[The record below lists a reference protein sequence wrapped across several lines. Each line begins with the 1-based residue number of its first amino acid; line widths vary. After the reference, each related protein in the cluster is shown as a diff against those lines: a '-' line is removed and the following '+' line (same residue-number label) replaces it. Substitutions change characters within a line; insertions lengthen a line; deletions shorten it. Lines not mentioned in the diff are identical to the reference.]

1 MRIFANNALT
11 NVVTAALSEAS
22 KADNSTRFR
31 VDFGERIV
39 DLGEYD
45 VVLRIAAANSSDGRK
60 IASWRHVLVGAPSYF
75 NVFGNPK
82 KPLELKNHSCL
93 HYGHYPYG
101 TSWKFV
107 RSNGDTERAS
117 IHPNV
122 VSNNVETL
130 RRFAIDGRG
139 LFLAPSFS
147 VAADVAATR
156 LSLAMP
162 EYSGTEHS
170 LHAIVP
176 KRAGTPARVEDLIDR
191 LSERL
196 SNAATTVCAQA

>member
-1 MRIFANNALT
+1 VRIFANNALT
-11 NVVTAALSEAS
+11 KVVTAALADAS
-22 KADNSTRFR
+22 KTGSLTRFR

-39 DLGEYD
+39 DLGDYD
-45 VVLRIAAANSSDGRK
+45 VVLRISAANSIDGRK
-60 IASWRHVLVGAPSYF
+60 IASWRHVLVGAPSYLSSC
-75 NVFGNPK
+75 GYPK
-82 KPLELKNHSCL
+82 EPRELKDHSCL

-107 RSNGDTERAS
+107 RSNGDAEHAS
-117 IHPNV
+117 VHPNV
-122 VSNNVETL
+122 VSNNLETL

-147 VAADVAATR
+147 VSSDIAASR
-156 LSLAMP
+156 LILAMP

-176 KRAGTPARVEDLIDR
+176 RHAGTSAGVAELIDR
-191 LSERL
+191 LAERL
-196 SNAATTVCAQA
+196 SSAPEAADA